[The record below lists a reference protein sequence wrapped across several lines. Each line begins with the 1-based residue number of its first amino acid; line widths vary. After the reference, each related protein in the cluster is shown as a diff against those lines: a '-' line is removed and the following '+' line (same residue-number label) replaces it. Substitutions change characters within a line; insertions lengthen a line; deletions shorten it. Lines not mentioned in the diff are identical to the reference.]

1 MIYINWSTN
10 NNTMDQ
16 HRKKDLEKAQHKDE
30 IQAISEFNFPF
41 PRFDIILGVEVVIN

>member
-1 MIYINWSTN
+1 
-10 NNTMDQ
+10 MDQ